1 MKNQNTSNVLN
12 IAAWGCQILLSAG
25 FLWAAYMK
33 LFQPIDQLAQMWP
46 WTGDNPNLTKVAG
59 IVDLLGGLGIILPAA
74 LRIKPI
80 LTLYAAYGTIV
91 LMIAASAFHISR
103 GEASQ
108 IGFNIFFAA
117 LAVFVVWVRGRK

>member
-1 MKNQNTSNVLN
+1 MNNQHTSKIRNM
-12 IAAWGCQILLSAG
+12 AAWLCQILLSAG

-46 WTGDNPNLTKVAG
+46 WTGDNPTLTRVAG
-59 IVDLLGGLGIILPAA
+59 VVDLLGGLGIILPTA
-74 LRIKPI
+74 LRIKPV
-80 LTLYAAYGTIV
+80 LTLYAAYGTIL
-91 LMIAASAFHISR
+91 LMLAAGAFHISR

-117 LAVFVVWVRGRK
+117 LAVFVAWARR